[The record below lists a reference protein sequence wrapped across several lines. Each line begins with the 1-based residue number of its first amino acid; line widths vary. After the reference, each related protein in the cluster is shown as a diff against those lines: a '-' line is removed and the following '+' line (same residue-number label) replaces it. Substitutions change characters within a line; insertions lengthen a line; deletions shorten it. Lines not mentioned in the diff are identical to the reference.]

1 VTTPTVVLSL
11 CLFLTFA
18 TGLMS
23 MAAVTLFGSWSL
35 VVFVPLWS
43 ILCAYAGFAYARLS
57 DH

>member
-1 VTTPTVVLSL
+1 MTTPTVVLSL
-11 CLFLTFA
+11 CLVLTFA

-43 ILCAYAGFAYARLS
+43 LLCAYAGFAYARLS